1 MRKSNQVSIQKMEEG
16 KLDAQFLAAF
26 LAQKELDEASSQK
39 AVEKCHKMIEGIY
52 ADVAK
57 YKDECGIALTEED
70 ARRLKAEGKKA
81 FFIGIENGYAIGKDI
96 KNVKKYKDMGVQYM
110 TLSHSYDNDICN
122 SSSNTADAS
131 KGLTAFGRK
140 VVKEM
145 NKVGMMIDVSHVSEG
160 TFWDVIKLSKDPI
173 FASHSSVRALCD
185 HDRNLTDEQL
195 RALAKN
201 GGVIQICI
209 YGGYLNKDAKT
220 ASVDDVVRHIDHA
233 VKVAGIDHV
242 GIGSDFDGGGGVLG
256 CAGDNDMI
264 NITVK
269 LIEKG
274 YSEEDLRK
282 IWGGNFFRVMN
293 QVINK

>member
-1 MRKSNQVSIQKMEEG
+1 
-16 KLDAQFLAAF
+16 
-26 LAQKELDEASSQK
+26 
-39 AVEKCHKMIEGIY
+39 
-52 ADVAK
+52 
-57 YKDECGIALTEED
+57 
-70 ARRLKAEGKKA
+70 
-81 FFIGIENGYAIGKDI
+81 
-96 KNVKKYKDMGVQYM
+96 
-110 TLSHSYDNDICN
+110 
-122 SSSNTADAS
+122 
-131 KGLTAFGRK
+131 
-140 VVKEM
+140 M

-160 TFWDVIKLSKDPI
+160 TFWDVIKYSKDPI
-173 FASHSSVRALCD
+173 FASHSSVKALCD
-185 HDRNLTDEQL
+185 HDRNLTDDQL

-209 YGGYLNKDAKT
+209 YDGYLNNDAKA
-220 ASVDDVVRHIDHA
+220 ASIDDIVKHIDHA

-256 CAGDNDMI
+256 CKGDNDMI

-274 YSEEDLRK
+274 YSEEDIRK